1 MVNVSVHIASGM
13 ASDAS
18 VAVSVSEAGTTVQVA
33 VPPPV
38 EQVAAPPVGDS
49 SDSDSDGPPSSHSD
63 SSGPAAGILDPGG
76 GILISEHGEVLHGA
90 TRIAALR
97 LALSLPDDGADA
109 VDGAAAAAEPEPAMP
124 PNPVEAGALPQPEP
138 EAPPQPEWVMGRDG
152 VLVKRDN
159 GGRWRDARGRFAR
172 GPAAQPQEEVER
184 DVWVVSRDGVMV
196 KRDNR
201 GRWRDARGRFAR
213 GPADQR

>member
-63 SSGPAAGILDPGG
+63 SSGPAAGILDPG
-76 GILISEHGEVLHGA
+76 
-90 TRIAALR
+90 
-97 LALSLPDDGADA
+97 LSLPDDGADA

-152 VLVKRDN
+152 VLVKRDS